1 MSKKVTLLSLT
12 GLAPDQLADVLVE
25 NPRAYMAVKGAVAEK
40 HLELLLAGLRER
52 GTVASFRRGE
62 GDFEKDF
69 YVQLSKSDR
78 PLAVECK
85 NVQVISITS
94 VGIIANYLNFLIQT
108 KRISPLTTAAKEM
121 TRGEFVKCFKALP
134 IELRESG
141 ISRYE
146 FSAMELSKGVTLK
159 AGGATRYLDQFDL
172 APISIDFQRTR
183 NSRDLKDGSDQR
195 GQRYYSYKEV
205 DVVAACLFTRTL
217 KWEFVFAAS
226 TDVDCHPQFR
236 SRIHSRMI
244 LKPMSWHHDFL
255 KAAHRVPR

>member
-52 GTVASFRRGE
+52 GAVASFRRGE

-108 KRISPLTTAAKEM
+108 KRISPLTTAAKDM

-159 AGGATRYLDQFDL
+159 AGGPPDIWTNLISLPYRSTFS
-172 APISIDFQRTR
+172 APETHAI
-183 NSRDLKDGSDQR
+183 
-195 GQRYYSYKEV
+195 
-205 DVVAACLFTRTL
+205 
-217 KWEFVFAAS
+217 
-226 TDVDCHPQFR
+226 
-236 SRIHSRMI
+236 SRMAATKGGNAI
-244 LKPMSWHHDFL
+244 IPTKKWTLLLRAFL
-255 KAAHRVPR
+255 QEH